1 MNRVSVSSRIG
12 YFGKIPARSDFVKV
26 ADEQPVLGMLDDWVA
41 QVMTRLP
48 ADARWKLNYDAMAPA
63 SFAFVGPGRRHA
75 VAGHVAA
82 SHDRSGRRFPF
93 LMMRTVDVQ
102 DPLVLAARCP
112 LVFAPLWTFCEAM
125 APRVLTSEDPRPHL
139 QAIPDAPVA
148 LGEHEAALTNFL
160 AASTVGELSSWLGLA
175 ANRMILGLGLLLQ
188 PVMPGRRHV
197 LAGTDRALH
206 PAHRLRP
213 GAVPDS
219 RARAARTGGR
229 IRRRRGRHAAWADR
243 SAGRQR
249 PAGASG
255 RRRLDRRTA
264 RARHRCPGTGQLS
277 RAADAA
283 SAHGARAFPA
293 DLYRSRIVKTA
304 IFPAVALVSV
314 LASALGAAAPSRAD
328 AGAPI
333 VVSGTVGDDAA
344 KAALLA
350 RLRAV
355 YGPERVVDQL
365 AVGRVATPSNW
376 NEIVGRL
383 IGPDLKL
390 VSRGQL
396 QVDGSAVSLRG
407 DVASEAQRE
416 QVAGTVA
423 AVLEPG
429 YTVNNGLRVAAS
441 EQGMLDAAL
450 ANRIIEFESGQ
461 ATLTDSGKAILDQ
474 MSVALLRLKDKKV
487 EVIGHTDNA
496 GSRAGNLSLSQA
508 RAEAVKAY
516 VAGKGVNPDM
526 VAVSGEGPDRPVAD
540 NRTQEGRAR
549 NRRIEFKVVQ

>member
-1 MNRVSVSSRIG
+1 
-12 YFGKIPARSDFVKV
+12 
-26 ADEQPVLGMLDDWVA
+26 
-41 QVMTRLP
+41 
-48 ADARWKLNYDAMAPA
+48 
-63 SFAFVGPGRRHA
+63 
-75 VAGHVAA
+75 
-82 SHDRSGRRFPF
+82 
-93 LMMRTVDVQ
+93 
-102 DPLVLAARCP
+102 
-112 LVFAPLWTFCEAM
+112 
-125 APRVLTSEDPRPHL
+125 
-139 QAIPDAPVA
+139 
-148 LGEHEAALTNFL
+148 
-160 AASTVGELSSWLGLA
+160 
-175 ANRMILGLGLLLQ
+175 
-188 PVMPGRRHV
+188 
-197 LAGTDRALH
+197 
-206 PAHRLRP
+206 
-213 GAVPDS
+213 
-219 RARAARTGGR
+219 
-229 IRRRRGRHAAWADR
+229 
-243 SAGRQR
+243 
-249 PAGASG
+249 
-255 RRRLDRRTA
+255 
-264 RARHRCPGTGQLS
+264 
-277 RAADAA
+277 
-283 SAHGARAFPA
+283 
-293 DLYRSRIVKTA
+293 VKTA

-314 LASALGAAAPSRAD
+314 LASALGTAAPARAD

-516 VAGKGVNPDM
+516 VTGKGVNPDM